1 MITLQDQKGQKCLKI
16 PALFLLHHFRL
27 PHQLTDKQMHR
38 CILTPT
44 HVHTHT
50 DTHASPRTATNRCL
64 VSGVLCLWDNGPV
77 WASAEQLNL
86 HLSQNLSPK
95 AQRKTRYFES
105 TFSVELSLFVCLTWH
120 VVIYSFYKVRGLKR
134 PVHSFKGCEKM
145 CIYIFLLA
153 EGGTACHP
161 VWRLHGTVWKSLE

>member
-1 MITLQDQKGQKCLKI
+1 
-16 PALFLLHHFRL
+16 
-27 PHQLTDKQMHR
+27 MHR

-44 HVHTHT
+44 HARTHRH
-50 DTHASPRTATNRCL
+50 THASTRAATNRCL

-77 WASAEQLNL
+77 WASAKQLSL

-95 AQRKTRYFES
+95 AQRKTRYSES
-105 TFSVELSLFVCLTWH
+105 TFSVEPSLLVCLTWH

-145 CIYIFLLA
+145 CIYIYFCRV
-153 EGGTACHP
+153 TARHP
-161 VWRLHGTVWKSLE
+161 VWRLHGTVWKSLVWSASEEWFMLSLFVCTTVKQHLKWCFGH